1 MRFYRNP
8 GAVSSVSRAASSAG
22 RRFLLRRPALPLRM
36 TMPRLTPDARQ
47 AANVDAYKAALSMF
61 WGNMTAL
68 EQIVEEDFPDGAN
81 ETIAPTRYQVDAIR
95 DLGNRV
101 GALVEG
107 YSLPVPF

>member
-1 MRFYRNP
+1 
-8 GAVSSVSRAASSAG
+8 
-22 RRFLLRRPALPLRM
+22 
-36 TMPRLTPDARQ
+36 MPRVTAEAKQ
-47 AANVDAYKAALSMF
+47 AANVDAYKAALSVF

-81 ETIAPTRYQVDAIR
+81 ETIAPTRYQVDAMR

-107 YSLPVPF
+107 YSSPPPF

>member
-1 MRFYRNP
+1 MTKDKTPAPNADAY
-8 GAVSSVSRAASSAG
+8 RAAW
-22 RRFLLRRPALPLRM
+22 
-36 TMPRLTPDARQ
+36 
-47 AANVDAYKAALSMF
+47 AAF

-81 ETIAPTRYQVDAIR
+81 EAIAPTRYQVDAIR

-107 YSLPVPF
+107 YSSPPPF